1 MAQASPPPPTESA
14 QATASPRADGHA
26 HGPPS
31 GPARPRQ
38 PGPSPQQ
45 LERQSAFASARA
57 REHLRR
63 SVARRA
69 RATVRYTRLVVA
81 QFWRSFT
88 LIFILLAI
96 GMFSFHGTEISSIG
110 RRPDWTESL
119 FATYSLFGFEAVF
132 PMPAHWGLRFLYF
145 VYPLF
150 GLLVVADTVVRV
162 TLLLFSRQENSKE
175 WTKVLASTYRDHII
189 LCGMGHVGYRIL
201 ERLLQWKLDVV
212 VIEKNADSS
221 FLIRV
226 QQQKVPVL
234 LMDAR
239 QEESLVAAGLE
250 HARTLVIATND
261 DLANVEIA
269 LDARRLNPHVRVVL
283 RMFDENIANKL
294 RDAFNLDV
302 AFSSAA
308 AAAPLVA
315 ASVLDLD
322 ILGSFVLDGR
332 ELFTAKLQVEDG
344 AALCGMSV
352 EDLVHEHQ
360 VMVLSRKCG
369 LEPSHFGPAPSERVA
384 GGDLLV
390 LHGELDTLR
399 RLSRMAQRRSLLST
413 PSQ

>member
-1 MAQASPPPPTESA
+1 MSKSLQPPDPAADELATRRDSA
-14 QATASPRADGHA
+14 GGSLAGAGAPVEL
-26 HGPPS
+26 
-31 GPARPRQ
+31 RPRHLVA
-38 PGPSPQQ
+38 SDEQ
-45 LERQSAFASARA
+45 LYRQSAFESARA
-57 REHLRR
+57 RELLRR
-63 SVARRA
+63 SLARRL
-69 RATVRYTRLVVA
+69 RASVRYLRLVVA
-81 QFWRSFT
+81 QFWRSFF
-88 LIFILLAI
+88 LIFVLLAI
-96 GMFSFHGTEISSIG
+96 GTLLFHSTYMASIS
-110 RRPDWTESL
+110 RYPDWTESL

-132 PMPAHWGLRFLYF
+132 PIPDRWVLRLMYF
-145 VYPLF
+145 SYPLF

-162 TLLLFSRQENSKE
+162 TLLLFSRQENQKE

-212 VIEKNADSS
+212 VIEKNTDSG
-221 FLIRV
+221 FLTRV

-239 QEESLVAAGLE
+239 QEESLVAAGIQ

-269 LDARRLNPHVRVVL
+269 LDARRINPHIRVVL

-294 RDAFNLDV
+294 RDAFHLEV

-322 ILGSFVLDGR
+322 ILGSFTLDGR
-332 ELFTAKLQVEDG
+332 ELFTAKLLVEEG
-344 AALCGMSV
+344 AALEGITVS
-352 EDLVHEHQ
+352 DLVHEHQ

-369 LEPSHFGPAPSERVA
+369 AQPSHFGPAPEEKVTA
-384 GGDLLV
+384 GDMLV
-390 LHGELDTLR
+390 LHGELHTLR
-399 RLSRMAQRRSLLST
+399 RLSRMAKKRLLA
-413 PSQ
+413 